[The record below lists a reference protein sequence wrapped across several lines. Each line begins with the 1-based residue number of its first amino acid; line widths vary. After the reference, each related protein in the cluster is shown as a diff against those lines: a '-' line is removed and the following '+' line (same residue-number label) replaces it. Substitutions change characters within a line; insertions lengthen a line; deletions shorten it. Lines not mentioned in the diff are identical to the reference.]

1 MSYYIGQ
8 NIFIILHLYLSICVV
23 FPENTFFIVFIYRQ
37 FSLSLVRQN
46 IFLENLDSN
55 KQNVELECLGL
66 GIALQ

>member
-1 MSYYIGQ
+1 MSYCIGR

-46 IFLENLDSN
+46 IFLENFRFLQT
-55 KQNVELECLGL
+55 KLECFRLDRG
-66 GIALQ
+66 